1 MLIYIT
7 RRLLLLIPV
16 LLGVTIITF
25 GLTRVIPGNPIDLMV
40 SPMATEEMRVQVA
53 QREGLNDPLWLQ
65 YVHYVKNVL
74 HGDFSTSFVTSQPVL
89 SDLTSRF
96 MPTFELTLVAM
107 TIALILSLPL
117 GIAAAVWRN
126 SWIDHIARLLA
137 VVGVGMPAFW
147 LGLLGI
153 YVFYFKLHWLP
164 PPQGRISLYVLAPP
178 TITGLYTVDS
188 LLTGNWPA
196 FQSASSALILP
207 AAVLGF
213 AAMAPLARM
222 TRAGMVE
229 ALDSDY
235 VRAAR
240 ALGLSERSV
249 ILKHAFRNAILPL
262 MTMTA
267 IVYGYMLGGV
277 VLIENVFA
285 WPGLGRYVFTAI
297 TSSDYPAIQGFILY
311 STALYVLIF
320 LIVDVLYVVLD
331 PRVRF

>member
-25 GLTRVIPGNPIDLMV
+25 GLTRVIPGNPVDLMV
-40 SPMATEEMRVQVA
+40 SPMATEEMRA
-53 QREGLNDPLWLQ
+53 QIAEREGLNDPLWLQ
-65 YVHYVKNVL
+65 YVRYVNNVL
-74 HGDFSTSFVTSQPVL
+74 HGDFATSFVTSQPVL
-89 SDLTSRF
+89 RDLTSRF
-96 MPTFELTLVAM
+96 MPTFELTSAAM
-107 TIALILSLPL
+107 AIALSFSIPL
-117 GIAAAVWRN
+117 GVAAAVWRN
-126 SWIDHIARLLA
+126 GWIDHLTRFIAVL
-137 VVGVGMPAFW
+137 GVGMPVFW

-153 YVFYFKLHWLP
+153 YVFYFKLQWLP

-178 TITGLYTVDS
+178 TITGLYTLDS
-188 LLTGNWPA
+188 LLTGNWAA
-196 FQSASSALILP
+196 FKSAFSALILP

-213 AAMAPLARM
+213 SAMAPLARM
-222 TRAGMVE
+222 TRVGMIE

-235 VRAAR
+235 ARAAR

-320 LIVDVLYVVLD
+320 LIVDVLYVLLD

>member
-1 MLIYIT
+1 MLVYIA
-7 RRLLLLIPV
+7 RRLLLLVPV
-16 LLGVTIITF
+16 LLGVTFITF
-25 GLTRVIPGNPIDLMV
+25 GLTRVIPGNPVNLMV
-40 SPMATEEMRVQVA
+40 SPMATQEMRMKIA
-53 QREGLNDPLWLQ
+53 EREGFNDPLWRQ
-65 YVHYVKNVL
+65 YGRYVSNVL

-89 SDLTSRF
+89 RDLTSRF
-96 MPTFELTLVAM
+96 MPTFELTTVALLL
-107 TIALILSLPL
+107 ALILSIPL
-117 GIAAAVWRN
+117 GVAAAVWRN
-126 SWIDHIARLLA
+126 GWIDHFTRLIAVL
-137 VVGVGMPAFW
+137 GVGMPVFW

-153 YVFYFKLHWLP
+153 YVFYFKLQWLP
-164 PPQGRISLYVLAPP
+164 PPQGRISLYVLAPR
-178 TITGLYTVDS
+178 TITGLYTIDA
-188 LLTGNWPA
+188 LLTGNWVA
-196 FQSASSALILP
+196 FKSALSALVLP
-207 AAVLGF
+207 ASVLAF
-213 AAMAPLARM
+213 SAMAPLTRM
-222 TRAGMVE
+222 TRVGMVE

-235 VRAAR
+235 ARAAR

-320 LIVDVLYVVLD
+320 LMVDVLYVLLD
-331 PRVRF
+331 PRVRM

>member
-1 MLIYIT
+1 MLIYIA

-16 LLGVTIITF
+16 LLGVTMITF
-25 GLTRVIPGNPIDLMV
+25 GLTRVVPGNPIDLMV
-40 SPMATEEMRVQVA
+40 SPMATEEMRAQVA
-53 QREGLNDPLWLQ
+53 EREGLNDPIWLQ
-65 YVHYVKNVL
+65 YVHYINNVL
-74 HGDFSTSFVTSQPVL
+74 HGDLSDSFVTSQPVL

-96 MPTFELTLVAM
+96 MPTFELTLFAM
-107 TIALILSLPL
+107 IIALVLSLPL

-126 SWIDHIARLLA
+126 SWVDHVARVLA
-137 VVGVGMPAFW
+137 VVGVGMPVFW

-153 YVFYFKLHWLP
+153 YLFYFKLHWMP
-164 PPQGRISLYVLAPP
+164 PPQGRISLYVFAPP

-188 LLTGNWPA
+188 LLTGNWDA
-196 FQSASSALILP
+196 FKSAFSSLILP

-222 TRAGMVE
+222 TRSGMIE

-235 VRAAR
+235 ARAAR
-240 ALGLSERSV
+240 ALGLSEKSV
-249 ILKHAFRNAILPL
+249 IMRHAFRNAILPL

-320 LIVDVLYVVLD
+320 LIVDVLYVALD
-331 PRVRF
+331 PRVRL